1 MHETCLIELPHA
13 GVDNRK
19 ASLAVFPKFE
29 CLVIL
34 FPGDI
39 AVLFLEG
46 ISEHMWEV
54 ECDLSEEISPIKL
67 ADQRM
72 FRIQFASDRPVG
84 LADGAGP
91 KFQMGGQVTG
101 RFKGGMSR
109 SLA

>member
-1 MHETCLIELPHA
+1 
-13 GVDNRK
+13 
-19 ASLAVFPKFE
+19 
-29 CLVIL
+29 
-34 FPGDI
+34 
-39 AVLFLEG
+39 
-46 ISEHMWEV
+46 MWEV

-101 RFKGGMSR
+101 RFKGGNVAIVGVVRKLRQSMEYLFGLFATPSYGR
-109 SLA
+109 VVWDVAD